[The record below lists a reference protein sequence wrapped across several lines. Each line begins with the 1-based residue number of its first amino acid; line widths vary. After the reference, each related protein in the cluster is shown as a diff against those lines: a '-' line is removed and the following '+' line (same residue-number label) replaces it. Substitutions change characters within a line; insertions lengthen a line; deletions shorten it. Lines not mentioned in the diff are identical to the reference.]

1 MTGQHWL
8 YAGIRWSRSRFEPGA
23 RTGAVDGRRRAFAV
37 CGLPLIIAT
46 LLVVL
51 LPSEGH
57 AHHAEWMKD
66 QPFVQGLSMPVHS
79 VDHMLVAVGVGL
91 IAVQLGGS
99 ALLGIPSLFALLM
112 CIGALLNAHG
122 IAVPLLEQG
131 MLASMLVL
139 GAILARQHRVS
150 FFGVVIAVSM
160 SAAIQGY
167 ALLGSTPPTSV
178 NWLIRFAAGCVI
190 SAVALLGSG
199 MGLGLL
205 LQRLRSGGAL
215 RYAGGAI
222 IATGVVVYFFPSAN
236 DVVLRLLE

>member
-8 YAGIRWSRSRFEPGA
+8 YVGIRWPRAGFEPGA
-23 RTGAVDGRRRAFAV
+23 RTGALDGRRKPFAMG
-37 CGLPLIIAT
+37 GLPLVVAT

-51 LPSEGH
+51 LPSESH
-57 AHHAEWMKD
+57 AHHAEWMRD

-79 VDHMLVAVGVGL
+79 VDHMLVPVGVGL

-99 ALLGIPSLFALLM
+99 AFLGIPSLFGLLM
-112 CIGALLNAHG
+112 WIGALLNAHG

-131 MLASMLVL
+131 MLVSMLVL

-150 FFGVVIAVSM
+150 FFGAVIPVSIL
-160 SAAIQGY
+160 AAIQGY
-167 ALLGSTPPTSV
+167 ALLGSTSPTSV
-178 NWLIRFAAGCVI
+178 NWLVRFSTGCVI

-199 MGLGLL
+199 MGFGLL
-205 LQRLRSGGAL
+205 LQRLRGGEAL

-222 IATGVVVYFFPSAN
+222 ITTGVVLYLFPSAN